1 MLPLARIAFSLA
13 ISMSW
18 ADCFGGADNPCGL
31 SPPAYLARIALS
43 LAISAFYFWSS
54 IIFFNLAI
62 SASLSSV
69 FGGGVVV
76 VFGGV
81 VDTGGE
87 DTFGQTYYNICC
99 DWIFCGVHSYF
110 SIAYV

>member
-18 ADCFGGADNPCGL
+18 ADCFGGADYACGL
-31 SPPAYLARIALS
+31 SLPAYLARIALS

-62 SASLSSV
+62 SASLSSI